1 MIRKEADMTKEAITQ
16 QTPLSMRTVDELR
29 LNTEGAPQRY
39 FIAKYQR
46 GYRWSTTQVT
56 QLLGDIREFTN
67 RPNPKPEQ
75 FYCLQPLVLRMA
87 EGGGFEVVDGQQRLT
102 TLLLILRHFNE
113 RLAAEYRDPVF
124 AIDYE
129 TRPNLL
135 DFLNAPTKEL
145 ADTNADFYHLYN
157 AITAIKEWFSDK
169 GGEVGDL
176 TSSLLKRTKVIWYLL
191 ANQDNPVEAF
201 TRLNVGKIPL
211 TNDELIRA
219 LFLKRAALD
228 QIEAEDLQRQIAN
241 EWDQIE
247 KSLQSDD
254 FWYFISNEKGKT
266 DNRISFLFDL
276 VANTNGLTDDEKR
289 DEYGIFCAFNRR
301 LSEPGVTTKSEWRE
315 IKNAFMT
322 LDEWFEDRNLYHIIG
337 FLIHEGFNVRAIRA
351 LASGCKKH
359 EFESAIRCKAFE
371 HVTGYEFP
379 EEDVD
384 DEVRS
389 LLNERIDE
397 LTYEKQGDHRKLRS
411 LLLLFNI
418 ATLLEN
424 RHSTIRFQFDNFK
437 NHNWHIEHVRS
448 VAPDRL
454 ANHSEQVQ
462 WLRHSCGYLKSREEE
477 MELCDDIAEFLK
489 LSKHEASEDTF
500 TALYK
505 RVIGSFKEKNEAQPD
520 HSIANLVLLDQV
532 TNQSYKNAVFAVKR
546 QRLLSLDRAGVFVPL
561 CTRNVFLKC
570 YSDQVDHVM
579 FWSESDRDSYR
590 KAILDTV
597 VRFFSG
603 VRGGDD
609 E

>member
-1 MIRKEADMTKEAITQ
+1 MTEAATTK

-29 LNTEGAPQRY
+29 LDADSRPQRY
-39 FIAKYQR
+39 FIANYQR

-75 FYCLQPLVLRMA
+75 FYCLQPLVLKVA
-87 EGGGFEVVDGQQRLT
+87 KGGGLEVVDGQQRLT

-113 RLAAEYRDPVF
+113 RLAAEYREPVF
-124 AIDYE
+124 TIEYE

-135 DFLNAPTKEL
+135 KFLDAPTKEL
-145 ADTNADFYHLYN
+145 AETNADFYHLYN

-191 ANQDNPVEAF
+191 ADQENPVEAF

-219 LFLKRAALD
+219 LFLKRAAPD
-228 QIEAEDLQRQIAN
+228 QTEAEDLQRQIAN

-254 FWYFISNEKGKT
+254 FWYFISNDTTKT
-266 DNRISFLFDL
+266 DNRISFLFTL
-276 VANTNGLTDDEKR
+276 VANTNGLTNDEKR

-301 LSEPGVTTKSEWRE
+301 LSQPGVTTKSEWRE
-315 IKNAFMT
+315 VKNAFMT

-337 FLIHEGFNVRAIRA
+337 FLIHEGYEVQEIRT
-351 LASGCKKH
+351 LATGCKKH
-359 EFESAIRCKAFE
+359 EFESAIRRKVFA
-371 HVTGYEFP
+371 HVTGHEFP
-379 EEDVD
+379 EEDVN

-389 LLNERIDE
+389 LINERIAE
-397 LTYEKQGDHRKLRS
+397 LTYERPADHRRIRS

-424 RHSTIRFQFDNFK
+424 RHSTIRFQFDSFK
-437 NHNWHIEHVRS
+437 NQNWHIEHVRS

-454 ANHSEQVQ
+454 SNLSEQTQ
-462 WLRHSCGYLKSREEE
+462 WLKHSRGYLQAKDEEKG
-477 MELCDDIAEFLK
+477 LCDDIAKFLK
-489 LSKHEASEDTF
+489 LSKHEVTEDDF
-500 TALYK
+500 AALYK
-505 RVIGSFKEKNEAQPD
+505 RVIESFKEKNEEQPD
-520 HSIANLVLLDQV
+520 HSIANLVLLDQE
-532 TNQSYKNAVFAVKR
+532 TNQSYKNAVFALKR

-570 YSDQVDHVM
+570 YSDQVDHAM
-579 FWSESDRDSYR
+579 FWSESDRESYR
-590 KAILDTV
+590 DAILETV
-597 VRFFSG
+597 VGFFSEVQG
-603 VRGGDD
+603 VGD

>member
-1 MIRKEADMTKEAITQ
+1 MNEAATTK
-16 QTPLSMRTVDELR
+16 QTPLAMRTVDDLR
-29 LNTEGAPQRY
+29 LNAEGQPQRY
-39 FIAKYQR
+39 FIANYQR

-56 QLLGDIREFTN
+56 QLLDDIREFTN

-75 FYCLQPLVLRMA
+75 FYCLQPLVLKVA

-102 TLLLILRHFNE
+102 TLMLILRHFNE
-113 RLAAEYRDPVF
+113 RLAEEYRDPVF
-124 AIDYE
+124 SIEYE

-135 DFLNAPTKEL
+135 GFLDTPTKEV
-145 ADTNADFYHLYN
+145 ADTSADFYHLYN

-191 ANQDNPVEAF
+191 ADQENSVEAF

-219 LFLKRAALD
+219 LFLKRAAPD
-228 QIEAEDLQRQIAN
+228 QAEAEDLQRQIAN

-254 FWYFISNEKGKT
+254 FWYFISNDKGKT

-276 VANTNGLTDDEKR
+276 VAKTNGLTDDEER
-289 DEYGIFCAFNRR
+289 DKYGVFCAFNRR
-301 LSEPGVTTKSEWRE
+301 LSELGVTTKSEWRE

-337 FLIHEGFNVRAIRA
+337 FLIHEGFGVQAIRT
-351 LASGCKKH
+351 LAGVCKKH
-359 EFESAIRCKAFE
+359 EFETAIRRKIFE
-371 HVTGYEFP
+371 HVTGHKFP

-389 LLNERIDE
+389 LINERIEE
-397 LTYEKQGDHRKLRS
+397 LTYERTVDHRKIRS

-424 RHSTIRFQFDNFK
+424 EYSTIRFQFDSFK
-437 NHNWHIEHVRS
+437 NQDWHIEHVRS

-454 ANHSEQVQ
+454 ANHSEQAQ
-462 WLRHSCGYLKSREEE
+462 WLRHSLGYWEAKQEEK
-477 MELCDDIAEFLK
+477 ELCEDIAEFLK
-489 LSKHEASEDTF
+489 FSKHEVSEDDF
-500 TALYK
+500 AALYK
-505 RVIGSFKEKNEAQPD
+505 RVIDSFKERNEEQPD
-520 HSIANLVLLDQV
+520 HSIANLVLLDQE

-546 QRLLSLDRAGVFVPL
+546 QRLLSLDRAGIFVPL

-570 YSDQVDHVM
+570 YGDQVDHLM
-579 FWSESDRDSYR
+579 SWSERDRESYR
-590 KAILDTV
+590 NAILETLV
-597 VRFFSG
+597 GFFSD
-603 VRGGDD
+603 VQDGDR
-609 E
+609 

>member
-1 MIRKEADMTKEAITQ
+1 
-16 QTPLSMRTVDELR
+16 MRTVDDLR
-29 LNTEGAPQRY
+29 LNAEGQPQRY
-39 FIAKYQR
+39 FIANYQR

-56 QLLGDIREFTN
+56 QLLDDIREFTN

-75 FYCLQPLVLRMA
+75 FYCLQPLVLKVA

-102 TLLLILRHFNE
+102 TLMLILRHFNE
-113 RLAAEYRDPVF
+113 RLAEEYRDPVF
-124 AIDYE
+124 SIEYE

-135 DFLNAPTKEL
+135 GFLDTPTKEV
-145 ADTNADFYHLYN
+145 ADTSADFYHLYN

-191 ANQDNPVEAF
+191 ADQENSVEAF

-219 LFLKRAALD
+219 LFLKRAAPD
-228 QIEAEDLQRQIAN
+228 QAEAEDLQRQIAN

-254 FWYFISNEKGKT
+254 FWYFISNDKGKT

-276 VANTNGLTDDEKR
+276 VAKTNGLTDDEER
-289 DEYGIFCAFNRR
+289 DKYGVFCAFNRR
-301 LSEPGVTTKSEWRE
+301 LSELGVTTKSEWRE

-337 FLIHEGFNVRAIRA
+337 FLIHEGFGVQAIRT
-351 LASGCKKH
+351 LAGVCKKH
-359 EFESAIRCKAFE
+359 EFETAIRRKIFE
-371 HVTGYEFP
+371 HVTGHKFP

-389 LLNERIDE
+389 LINERIEE
-397 LTYEKQGDHRKLRS
+397 LTYERTVDHRKIRS

-424 RHSTIRFQFDNFK
+424 EYSTIRFQFDSFK
-437 NHNWHIEHVRS
+437 NQDWHIEHVRS

-454 ANHSEQVQ
+454 ANHSEQAQ
-462 WLRHSCGYLKSREEE
+462 WLRHSLGYWEAKQEEK
-477 MELCDDIAEFLK
+477 ELCEDIAEFLK
-489 LSKHEASEDTF
+489 FSKHEVSEDDF
-500 TALYK
+500 AALYK
-505 RVIGSFKEKNEAQPD
+505 RVIDSFKERNEEQPD
-520 HSIANLVLLDQV
+520 HSIANLVLLDQE

-546 QRLLSLDRAGVFVPL
+546 QRLLSLDRAGIFVPL

-570 YSDQVDHVM
+570 YGDQVDHLM
-579 FWSESDRDSYR
+579 SWSERDRESYR
-590 KAILDTV
+590 NAILETLV
-597 VRFFSG
+597 GFFSD
-603 VRGGDD
+603 VQDGDR
-609 E
+609 